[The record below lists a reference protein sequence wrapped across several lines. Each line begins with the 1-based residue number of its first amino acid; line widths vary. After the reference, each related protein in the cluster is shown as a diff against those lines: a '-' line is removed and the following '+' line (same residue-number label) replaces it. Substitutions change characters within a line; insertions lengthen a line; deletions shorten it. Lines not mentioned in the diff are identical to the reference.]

1 MFNFVAS
8 PSTDIEKDGQKV
20 RRFVVCVRQNLVFL
34 AIFESVS
41 DDKYFL
47 LPCVNKKRPLPVLL
61 DSGIRL
67 YGFVDIDSAFELELD
82 IVFSFDLYAVDY
94 AKAKGK
100 QVDIIKIDRK

>member
-1 MFNFVAS
+1 M
-8 PSTDIEKDGQKV
+8 
-20 RRFVVCVRQNLVFL
+20 CVRQNLVFR

-61 DSGIRL
+61 DSGLRL

-82 IVFSFDLYAVDY
+82 IVFSFDLYAVD
-94 AKAKGK
+94 
-100 QVDIIKIDRK
+100 